1 MNRNKY
7 LLLLYRLVGIFEI
20 VISLLLVV
28 GIIIAIPDILKYYI
42 SILKS
47 PELPSYDLFQNFLS
61 HVLLLVIAVEFVVL
75 MVAHS
80 DTNIVHLI
88 MLVIA
93 RKMLIYSSSMK
104 DLLVAVIAIAILF
117 IVRKFLLVS
126 HAGESSFFE
135 EEDVYAASMP
145 IDLLNKKYGF
155 MINGGESHT
164 IGGYVYRLIEEQ
176 GGIFEVGEVVYDSNY
191 IYQLNKV
198 SNGLIEFVTIE
209 QISSDKSKNSKKT
222 SSFGKNIEQ
231 NKTKHKIKEERERK
245 TEK

>member
-28 GIIIAIPDILKYYI
+28 GIIIAIPDIFKYYI
-42 SILKS
+42 NILKS
-47 PELPSYDLFQNFLS
+47 PELLSYELFQNFLS

-93 RKMLIYSSSMK
+93 RKMLIYSGSMK

-126 HAGESSFFE
+126 HTGESSFFE
-135 EEDVYAASMP
+135 EDDVYTASMP
-145 IDLLNKKYGF
+145 IELLNKKYGF
-155 MINGGESHT
+155 AINGGQSHT
-164 IGGYVYRLIEEQ
+164 LGGYIYRLVEEQ
-176 GGIFEVGEVVYDSNY
+176 GGVFEPGEIIYDKNY
-191 IYQLNKV
+191 IYHLDKV
-198 SNGLIEFVTIE
+198 TSGLIETVTIE
-209 QISSDKSKNSKKT
+209 PITPEKREGFVEMIKRKKEKNRSKNKNAEVKKDNM
-222 SSFGKNIEQ
+222 K
-231 NKTKHKIKEERERK
+231 
-245 TEK
+245 